1 MPPAIILK
9 TQFSTSKFKG
19 YLKYINDEKSNKA
32 NHDKKKIQSL
42 NQDIENINNEMSNL
56 NLNSYSSYI
65 IGYMKNNSITKK
77 DNQNK
82 KKVIKR
88 TAAPFNNNSYTLD
101 NKELNKLKDDFDTA
115 EKQGCIN
122 YQDIISFDN
131 DFLIKNHL
139 YDAKT
144 DELNE
149 DVIKKATIKMINRMI
164 KDENMNPYQTRW
176 MANIH
181 YDTDNIHIHIST
193 TELKNTRKIITNG
206 NGKVEIK
213 GKRRK
218 KTLENMKSSF
228 SNSLLDSTKY
238 LENITQVRND
248 LYHNFKIRTDELET
262 LQAIKNLKK
271 QLPVSKKHWQYNNK
285 EVKHLQPDIDKI
297 TTSIVNRN
305 NVHSYNQ
312 YMESIGYVANFYK
325 EIYGENSNALN
336 YIDNKNKEL
345 KQRLGNKL
353 LKELK
358 KVDYDKK
365 RNNKITENIYRH
377 SKKNDSFNNRLVAKT
392 NKSIVTKG
400 DLYKIDKAIND
411 ETKDYLNQIEY
422 EKLQRKIEFE
432 NNH

>member
-1 MPPAIILK
+1 MAFL
-9 TQFSTSKFKG
+9 
-19 YLKYINDEKSNKA
+19 LLHN
-32 NHDKKKIQSL
+32 
-42 NQDIENINNEMSNL
+42 
-56 NLNSYSSYI
+56 
-65 IGYMKNNSITKK
+65 
-77 DNQNK
+77 
-82 KKVIKR
+82 
-88 TAAPFNNNSYTLD
+88 YT
-101 NKELNKLKDDFDTA
+101 DFIA

>member
-1 MPPAIILK
+1 
-9 TQFSTSKFKG
+9 
-19 YLKYINDEKSNKA
+19 
-32 NHDKKKIQSL
+32 
-42 NQDIENINNEMSNL
+42 
-56 NLNSYSSYI
+56 
-65 IGYMKNNSITKK
+65 
-77 DNQNK
+77 
-82 KKVIKR
+82 
-88 TAAPFNNNSYTLD
+88 
-101 NKELNKLKDDFDTA
+101 
-115 EKQGCIN
+115 
-122 YQDIISFDN
+122 
-131 DFLIKNHL
+131 
-139 YDAKT
+139 
-144 DELNE
+144 
-149 DVIKKATIKMINRMI
+149 MINRMI

-312 YMESIGYVANFYK
+312 YMERIGYVANFYK

-377 SKKNDSFNNRLVAKT
+377 SKKNDSFNKRLVAKT
-392 NKSIVTKG
+392 KSIVTKG

>member
-1 MPPAIILK
+1 
-9 TQFSTSKFKG
+9 
-19 YLKYINDEKSNKA
+19 
-32 NHDKKKIQSL
+32 
-42 NQDIENINNEMSNL
+42 
-56 NLNSYSSYI
+56 
-65 IGYMKNNSITKK
+65 
-77 DNQNK
+77 
-82 KKVIKR
+82 
-88 TAAPFNNNSYTLD
+88 
-101 NKELNKLKDDFDTA
+101 
-115 EKQGCIN
+115 
-122 YQDIISFDN
+122 
-131 DFLIKNHL
+131 
-139 YDAKT
+139 
-144 DELNE
+144 
-149 DVIKKATIKMINRMI
+149 MINRMI

>member
-1 MPPAIILK
+1 M
-9 TQFSTSKFKG
+9 
-19 YLKYINDEKSNKA
+19 
-32 NHDKKKIQSL
+32 
-42 NQDIENINNEMSNL
+42 M
-56 NLNSYSSYI
+56 
-65 IGYMKNNSITKK
+65 
-77 DNQNK
+77 
-82 KKVIKR
+82 
-88 TAAPFNNNSYTLD
+88 
-101 NKELNKLKDDFDTA
+101 
-115 EKQGCIN
+115 
-122 YQDIISFDN
+122 
-131 DFLIKNHL
+131 
-139 YDAKT
+139 
-144 DELNE
+144 
-149 DVIKKATIKMINRMI
+149 NRMI

-193 TELKNTRKIITNG
+193 TELKNTRKIMTNE
-206 NGKVEIK
+206 NGKEEIK

-218 KTLENMKSSF
+218 KTLENMKSTF

-248 LYHNFKIRTDELET
+248 LYHNFKIKTDELET
-262 LQAIKNLKK
+262 LQAIKKLKK

-305 NVHSYNQ
+305 NVNSYNQ
-312 YMESIGYVANFYK
+312 YMESISYVANFYK
-325 EIYGENSNALN
+325 EIYGENSKALN
-336 YIDNKNKEL
+336 YIDNKNNEL

-365 RNNKITENIYRH
+365 RNEKITKNIYRH
-377 SKKNDSFNNRLVAKT
+377 STKNDSFNNKVVAKT
-392 NKSIVTKG
+392 NKSIVTKR

-422 EKLQRKIEFE
+422 EKLQRKIESE

>member
-1 MPPAIILK
+1 
-9 TQFSTSKFKG
+9 
-19 YLKYINDEKSNKA
+19 
-32 NHDKKKIQSL
+32 
-42 NQDIENINNEMSNL
+42 
-56 NLNSYSSYI
+56 
-65 IGYMKNNSITKK
+65 
-77 DNQNK
+77 
-82 KKVIKR
+82 
-88 TAAPFNNNSYTLD
+88 
-101 NKELNKLKDDFDTA
+101 
-115 EKQGCIN
+115 
-122 YQDIISFDN
+122 
-131 DFLIKNHL
+131 
-139 YDAKT
+139 
-144 DELNE
+144 
-149 DVIKKATIKMINRMI
+149 
-164 KDENMNPYQTRW
+164 MNPYQTRW

>member
-1 MPPAIILK
+1 MVKTLYSIL
-9 TQFSTSKFKG
+9 
-19 YLKYINDEKSNKA
+19 
-32 NHDKKKIQSL
+32 HRSL
-42 NQDIENINNEMSNL
+42 DL
-56 NLNSYSSYI
+56 
-65 IGYMKNNSITKK
+65 T
-77 DNQNK
+77 
-82 KKVIKR
+82 
-88 TAAPFNNNSYTLD
+88 YTLD